1 MRAIF
6 FIPKGL
12 AKQVSMPKGTSM
24 NTRVYRKKKILENL
38 SDSTRNVD
46 QRQASVLFIC
56 YIAMP
61 QVTRQAM

>member
-6 FIPKGL
+6 FTPKGL
-12 AKQVSMPKGTSM
+12 AKQVSIPKGTSM
-24 NTRVYRKKKILENL
+24 NTRVYRKKILENL

-61 QVTRQAM
+61 QVTRPEV